1 MDTRLL
7 KKNRA
12 VLLFWSNGLPFGAAT
27 AYTAA
32 TRSFKEDGAAAQWLF
47 RLLIILRMN
56 VSISVTAPATDAAC
70 GSEAGLIS
78 NTEQGMHS
86 SSSSSVMSG
95 DSVLYVNARP
105 ASHTKPLKLALPASL
120 LLMRECVSRESS
132 RVSWAAAKEAKEEE
146 PDR

>member
-12 VLLFWSNGLPFGAAT
+12 VLLFWSNGLPFGAAA

-32 TRSFKEDGAAAQWLF
+32 TRSFKQEGAAAQWLF
-47 RLLIILRMN
+47 KLLIILRMN

-70 GSEAGLIS
+70 GCCGSEAGLIS
-78 NTEQGMHS
+78 NTEQGMAS

-95 DSVLYVNARP
+95 DSVL
-105 ASHTKPLKLALPASL
+105 
-120 LLMRECVSRESS
+120 
-132 RVSWAAAKEAKEEE
+132 
-146 PDR
+146 